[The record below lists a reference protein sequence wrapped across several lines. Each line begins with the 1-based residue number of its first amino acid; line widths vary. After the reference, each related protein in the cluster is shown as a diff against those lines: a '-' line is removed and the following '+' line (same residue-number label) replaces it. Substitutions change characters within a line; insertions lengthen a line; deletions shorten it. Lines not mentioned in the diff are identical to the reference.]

1 MLFNYVAVDNTN
13 AQREGTVE
21 AVTIDAAITAIQK
34 RGYTVV
40 SIDPVEQDKGGL
52 KGMFNIEFKFFN
64 SVSNK
69 EIVILSRQIAT
80 LFQAHVSPL
89 RVFRLLSAEIE
100 NPQLKNAMNQIVEDL
115 QGGNSISKALS
126 SHPHIF
132 STFYV
137 NLVRSGEE
145 SGSLEKSFEYL
156 ADYLD
161 RSYEIISKA
170 RNALV
175 YPAFVVTVFV
185 AVMSLML
192 TMVIPKIAEILTSS
206 GQDLPIYTKIVI
218 AVSNFMVDYIG
229 IILILLSVGGI
240 MLWRFIQTDVGRR
253 TFDEFLISIPFLG
266 DLQRKL
272 LLTRICDN
280 LATMLE
286 RGISMV
292 QALEVTADVVD
303 NMVYREIIEEA
314 LSEVK
319 SGRSF
324 GESISEYPEIPGV
337 LTQMVKV
344 GEETGSLSEILT
356 TLANFY
362 RREVNNA
369 VDTLIGLIEP
379 LMIVILGVG
388 VGILLASVLMPI
400 YGLTNAF

>member
-13 AQREGTVE
+13 IQRDGTVE

-40 SIDPVEQDKGGL
+40 SIDPVQTERSL
-52 KGMFNIEFKFFN
+52 KDLVNVDFHFFN

-89 RVFRLLSAEIE
+89 RIFRLLSAEIE
-100 NPQLKNAMNQIVEDL
+100 NPQLKTAMDKIVEDL
-115 QGGNSISKALS
+115 QGGSSISRALA
-126 SHPHIF
+126 SHPDIF
-132 STFYV
+132 SSFYI

-145 SGSLEKSFEYL
+145 SGSLEKSFSYL

-161 RSYEIISKA
+161 RSYETVSKA

-175 YPAFVVTVFV
+175 YPAFVITIFIG
-185 AVMSLML
+185 VMSLML
-192 TMVIPKIAEILTSS
+192 TMVIPAIAQILIDS
-206 GQDLPIYTKIVI
+206 GQELPIYTKIVI
-218 AVSNFMVDYIG
+218 GVSDFMVNYIG
-229 IILILLSVGGI
+229 VIILLLSVGGV
-240 MLWRFIQTDVGRR
+240 LFWRFLKTDTGKR
-253 TFDEFLISIPFLG
+253 TFDEFVLSIPYLG
-266 DLQRKL
+266 DLQKKL

-280 LATMLE
+280 LSTMLE
-286 RGISMV
+286 RGVSMV

-303 NMVYREIIEEA
+303 NMVYKEIIQEA
-314 LSEVK
+314 LFEVK

-324 GESISEYPEIPGV
+324 GDAIAEYPEIPGV
-337 LTQMVKV
+337 LTQMTKV
-344 GEETGSLSEILT
+344 GEETGSLAEILG

-379 LMIVILGVG
+379 IMIVFLGLGVG
-388 VGILLASVLMPI
+388 VLLVSVLMPI
-400 YGLTNAF
+400 YNLTNAF